1 MVSGIF
7 GLTGAGKSTFL
18 AWCADRAQRGK
29 RLRIGFQA
37 AGGVDLSDIRRYDRI
52 YSNFP
57 LLGCYP
63 LDWDSL
69 GVWDYHD
76 CLILID
82 EIMMLAD
89 SRAWKTYPE
98 NVKYFFSHHRH
109 YNTDC
114 VFCSQSYKDCD
125 IRIRNLAAQYLYI
138 KAAGAFTEVVPV
150 HHLMDVRGG
159 QIDDWYETGGFLA
172 RRFIRRKRLYH
183 MFDSHSRRCLE
194 PVPDTLTL
202 WEVNDGNDAPAITTA
217 ATKSL
222 STPKPTLEGASP
234 PSLEI
239 ATPSITPDA
248 PLSTSNVNACRS
260 HLRKA
265 P

>member
-29 RLRIGFQA
+29 RLKIGFQR
-37 AGGVDLSDIRRYDRI
+37 AGGVELSDVRHYDRI

-63 LDWDSL
+63 LEWDSL

-109 YNTDC
+109 YNTD
-114 VFCSQSYKDCD
+114 VIFCSQSYKDCD

-138 KAAGAFTEVVPV
+138 RAAGAFTEVVPV

-159 QIDDWYETGGFLA
+159 QIDDWYETGGILS
-172 RRFIRRKRLYH
+172 RRFIRRKRLYR
-183 MFDSHSRRCLE
+183 MFDSHSRRTLK
-194 PVPDTLTL
+194 PVPETLSL
-202 WEVNDGNDAPAITTA
+202 WELGAPVECIDKELSPA
-217 ATKSL
+217 AHL
-222 STPKPTLEGASP
+222 SAGVP
-234 PSLEI
+234 
-239 ATPSITPDA
+239 
-248 PLSTSNVNACRS
+248 NADKRTRCG
-260 HLRKA
+260 
-265 P
+265 